1 MKYSTQ
7 NFLYMEL
14 LSIFLL
20 SLFGLLQMNDTTEM
34 VFVGD
39 AMQHGPQI
47 KAATKTDGTYDYG
60 ECFTLVEDD
69 IKSADYAVANLEC
82 PLAGKPY
89 KGYPAFSAPDE
100 YAQQLS
106 ETGFDLLQLAN
117 NHILDAYGKGV
128 LRTIKTLDSIGIEH
142 LGAYENE
149 IERETKLPYVKD
161 VNGIKIAFLS
171 YTYGTNLYDSRT
183 DVIIDRINRDLMA
196 VDVKKARDA
205 GAEIVCMCLH
215 WGNEY
220 ELLPSKSQRS
230 LTEFLQSIGVDLIIG
245 SHPHVVQPMELEYS
259 MNNGSGGLVVYSL
272 GNFISNQND
281 INSRGGAMAKVLL
294 TRYEDK
300 PVLAGVS
307 YKLFFCQKPS
317 KKGENYKLIPQ
328 NFADSVRVD
337 SKKAF
342 AQYMYNTETLLKKNN
357 KNID

>member
-1 MKYSTQ
+1 
-7 NFLYMEL
+7 MEL

-20 SLFGLLQMNDTTEM
+20 SLFGLLQMNDTTEV

-47 KAATKTDGTYDYG
+47 KAATMADGTYDYS
-60 ECFTLVEDD
+60 ECFTLVEGD

-89 KGYPAFSAPDE
+89 RGYPTFSAPDE
-100 YAQQLS
+100 YARQLS
-106 ETGFDLLQLAN
+106 KTGFDLLQLAN
-117 NHILDAYGKGV
+117 NHILDAYGKGT
-128 LRTIKTLDSIGIEH
+128 LRTIKILDTLSIEH
-142 LGAYENE
+142 LGAYENAT
-149 IERETKLPYVKD
+149 ERDVKLPFVKD
-161 VNGIKIAFLS
+161 VNGVKIAFLS
-171 YTYGTNLYDSRT
+171 YTYGTNLYDSST
-183 DVIIDRINRDLMA
+183 DVVVDRINREQIVA
-196 VDVKKARDA
+196 DVKKARKA
-205 GAEIVCMCLH
+205 GAEIVCACLH

-230 LTEFLQSIGVDLIIG
+230 LAEFLQGIGVDLIIG
-245 SHPHVVQPMELEYS
+245 SHPHVVQPMELDYS
-259 MNNGSGGLVVYSL
+259 MNSGSGGLVVYSL

-300 PVLAGVS
+300 PVLAGAS

-328 NFADSVRVD
+328 NFVDSVRVD

-342 AQYMYNTETLLKKNN
+342 VQYMNNTETLLKKNN